1 MDRQRPFNYHCARIA
16 ILVTVCPHIAT
27 MLHSGCN
34 ASLWFRD
41 TYNSKTASAVLFL
54 SKSEGGGM
62 LPWILDV
69 QLLKS
74 AGKIHAVLY
83 SCSVKLAEGITAV
96 SELLILKTASGST
109 DSKFLVVIF
118 ANV

>member
-1 MDRQRPFNYHCARIA
+1 MTGNKSF
-16 ILVTVCPHIAT
+16 
-27 MLHSGCN
+27 CN
-34 ASLWFRD
+34 GGLRD

-83 SCSVKLAEGITAV
+83 SSSVSQCFVPVLLADMT
-96 SELLILKTASGST
+96 K
-109 DSKFLVVIF
+109 
-118 ANV
+118 